1 MPQTALHTSQSLGSL
16 ANQTVFV
23 RVDFNVPLS
32 ADGTLMD
39 TTRIK
44 ATLPTLQAL
53 LDQNAKVIVASHLGR
68 PKGKVDPAQSLA
80 PVAKA
85 LAALLPN
92 TPVIMAPAVV
102 GAEVE
107 GLAKALQPASI
118 LVLENLRFEAG
129 EEANDPALAQALANL
144 ADVYVNDAFGAAHRA
159 HASTEGIT
167 KFMGK
172 VAAGLLMQRE
182 LEALTQVME
191 APAKPFTA
199 IIGGAK
205 VSSKLSVLEN
215 LLPKVNNLII
225 GGAMAYT
232 FLLAQGY
239 SVGDSLVE
247 PDLKATALELMAQA
261 KAQGVNLVL
270 SQDLVVADKF
280 GADANTQTVAATAM
294 PNGWEGMDI
303 GPATRQAMSDVILNS
318 KTLLWNGPVGVF
330 EFEAFSNGTRAIANA
345 VAQATANGAVSVLGG
360 GDTLAA
366 LERFALP
373 ASNYSHVSTG
383 GGASL
388 EFLEG
393 KTLPGVV
400 PLLAKQ
406 PASV

>member
-1 MPQTALHTSQSLGSL
+1 
-16 ANQTVFV
+16 
-23 RVDFNVPLS
+23 
-32 ADGTLMD
+32 
-39 TTRIK
+39 
-44 ATLPTLQAL
+44 
-53 LDQNAKVIVASHLGR
+53 
-68 PKGKVDPAQSLA
+68 
-80 PVAKA
+80 VAKA

-107 GLAKALQPASI
+107 GLAQALQPASI

-167 KFMGK
+167 KFVGK
-172 VAAGLLMQRE
+172 VAAGLLMQKE

-215 LLPKVNNLII
+215 LLPKVDNLII

-247 PDLKATALELMAQA
+247 PDLKNTALELMAQA

-280 GADANTQTVAATAM
+280 GADANTQTVPATAM

-318 KTLLWNGPVGVF
+318 KTILWNGPVGVF
-330 EFEAFSNGTRAIANA
+330 EFEAFSNGTRAIADA
-345 VAQATANGAVSVLGG
+345 VAKATANGAISVLGG

-366 LERFALP
+366 LERFNLP
-373 ASNYSHVSTG
+373 AESYSHVSTG

>member
-1 MPQTALHTSQSLGSL
+1 MPQTALHTLASLGTL

-23 RVDFNVPLS
+23 RVDYNVPLS
-32 ADGTLMD
+32 ADGTIMD

-53 LDQNAKVIVASHLGR
+53 LAQNAKIIVASHLGR

-107 GLAKALQPASI
+107 GLAQALQPASI

-167 KFMGK
+167 KFVGK
-172 VAAGLLMQRE
+172 VAAGLLMQKE

-215 LLPKVNNLII
+215 LLPKVDNLII

-247 PDLKATALELMAQA
+247 PDLKNTALELMAQA

-280 GADANTQTVAATAM
+280 GADANTQTVPATAM

-318 KTLLWNGPVGVF
+318 KTILWNGPVGVF
-330 EFEAFSNGTRAIANA
+330 EFEAFSNGTRAIADA
-345 VAQATANGAVSVLGG
+345 VAKATANGAISVLGG

-366 LERFALP
+366 LERFNLP
-373 ASNYSHVSTG
+373 AESYSHVSTG